1 MKEKFNMDEK
11 FKPFLAGFDLAGQ
24 RLPNG
29 KLQCYHDGDAV
40 IDDWPQEVRL
50 FDNTYTLEDVVKGVD
65 GYESGV
71 YV

>member
-1 MKEKFNMDEK
+1 MNEQL
-11 FKPFLAGFDLAGQ
+11 KPFLAGFDLAGQ

-29 KLQCYHDGDAV
+29 KLQSFGFREGLL
-40 IDDWPQEVRL
+40 DDWPEEVVL
-50 FDNTYTLEDVVKGVD
+50 FGSTYTLEEVIKGKD

>member
-1 MKEKFNMDEK
+1 MNEHL
-11 FKPFLAGFDLAGQ
+11 KPFLAGFDLAGR

-29 KLQCYHDGDAV
+29 KLQSYGLKEGLMY
-40 IDDWPQEVRL
+40 DWPEEVEL
-50 FDNTYTLEDVVKGVD
+50 FGITYVLENVIKGEE

>member
-1 MKEKFNMDEK
+1 MKGKFNMDEK
-11 FKPFLAGFDLAGQ
+11 LKPFLAGFDLAGQ

-29 KLQCYHDGDAV
+29 KLQCYGNRDSV

-50 FDNTYTLEDVVKGVD
+50 FDNTYTLEDVVKGVN

>member
-11 FKPFLAGFDLAGQ
+11 FKPFVAGFDLAGQ

-29 KLQCYHDGDAV
+29 KLQCYGNRDAV

-50 FDNTYTLEDVVKGVD
+50 FDNTYTLEDVVKGVN

>member
-1 MKEKFNMDEK
+1 MKGKFNMDEK
-11 FKPFLAGFDLAGQ
+11 FKPFVAGFNLAGQ

-29 KLQCYHDGDAV
+29 KLQCYGNRDSV

-50 FDNTYTLEDVVKGVD
+50 FDNTYTLEDVVKGVN

>member
-1 MKEKFNMDEK
+1 MMNEK

-29 KLQCYHDGDAV
+29 KLQCYGTGDAV
-40 IDDWPQEVRL
+40 IDDWPKEVRL
-50 FDNTYTLEDVVKGVD
+50 FDTTYTLEDVVKGNN

>member
-1 MKEKFNMDEK
+1 MKGKFNMDEK
-11 FKPFLAGFDLAGQ
+11 LKPFVAGFNLAGQ

-29 KLQCYHDGDAV
+29 KLQCYGNRDSV

-50 FDNTYTLEDVVKGVD
+50 FDNNYTLEDVVKGVN

>member
-1 MKEKFNMDEK
+1 VNEQL
-11 FKPFLAGFDLAGQ
+11 KPFVAGFDLAGK

-29 KLQCYHDGDAV
+29 KLKSFWSDETLL
-40 IDDWPQEVRL
+40 DDWPQEVEL
-50 FDNTYTLEDVVKGVD
+50 FDTTYTLEEVVKGVN

>member
-1 MKEKFNMDEK
+1 MKGKFNMDEK
-11 FKPFLAGFDLAGQ
+11 LKPFVAGFNLAGQ

-29 KLQCYHDGDAV
+29 KLQCYGNRDSV

-50 FDNTYTLEDVVKGVD
+50 FDNTYTLEDVVKGVN

>member
-1 MKEKFNMDEK
+1 MKEK

-29 KLQCYHDGDAV
+29 KLQCYGTRGAV
-40 IDDWPQEVRL
+40 IDDWPKEVRL
-50 FDNTYTLEDVVKGVD
+50 FANTYTLEDVVKGNN

>member
-1 MKEKFNMDEK
+1 MNENL
-11 FKPFLAGFDLAGQ
+11 KPFLAGFDLAGT

-29 KLQCYHDGDAV
+29 KIQCYGDNIT
-40 IDDWPQEVRL
+40 IDDWPKEVEL
-50 FDNTYTLEDVVKGVD
+50 FGRIYTLENVIKGVE

>member
-1 MKEKFNMDEK
+1 MNINLTDLHRFV
-11 FKPFLAGFDLAGQ
+11 AGFDLAGK

-29 KLQCYHDGDAV
+29 KLQAYLDDELL
-40 IDDWPQEVRL
+40 DDWPSEIT
-50 FDNTYTLEDVVKGVD
+50 FKGTTYTLEDVIKGND

>member
-1 MKEKFNMDEK
+1 MNEQL
-11 FKPFLAGFDLAGQ
+11 KPFLAGFELAGK

-29 KLQCYHDGDAV
+29 KLQSYGLHEDLL
-40 IDDWPQEVRL
+40 DDWLAEVKL
-50 FDNTYTLEDVVKGVD
+50 FNNTYTLEEVILGKD

>member
-1 MKEKFNMDEK
+1 MDEK
-11 FKPFLAGFDLAGQ
+11 FKPFVAGFNLAGQ

-29 KLQCYHDGDAV
+29 KLQCYGNRDSV

-50 FDNTYTLEDVVKGVD
+50 FDNTYTLEDVVKGVN

>member
-11 FKPFLAGFDLAGQ
+11 LKPFVAGFDLAGQ

-29 KLQCYHDGDAV
+29 KLQCYGNRDSV

-50 FDNTYTLEDVVKGVD
+50 FDNTYTLEDVVKGVN

>member
-1 MKEKFNMDEK
+1 MNEQL
-11 FKPFLAGFDLAGQ
+11 KPFLAGFDLAGK

-29 KLQCYHDGDAV
+29 KLQSYVGFTN
-40 IDDWPQEVRL
+40 IDDWPKEVEL
-50 FDNTYTLEDVVKGVD
+50 FGNTYTLENVIKGND

>member
-1 MKEKFNMDEK
+1 MNEQL
-11 FKPFLAGFDLAGQ
+11 KPFLAGFDLAGR

-29 KLQCYHDGDAV
+29 KLQSYGLKEGLM
-40 IDDWPQEVRL
+40 DDWPEEVEL
-50 FDNTYTLEDVVKGVD
+50 FGITYVLENVIKGEE

>member
-1 MKEKFNMDEK
+1 MNDEL
-11 FKPFLAGFDLAGQ
+11 KPFLAGFDLAGR

-29 KLQCYHDGDAV
+29 KLQSFGLKDV
-40 IDDWPQEVRL
+40 LIDDWPEKVEL
-50 FDNTYTLEDVVKGVD
+50 FGNTYTLEEVIEGVE

>member
-1 MKEKFNMDEK
+1 MNEQL
-11 FKPFLAGFDLAGQ
+11 KPFLAGFNLAGQ

-29 KLQCYHDGDAV
+29 KLQSFGFREGLL
-40 IDDWPQEVRL
+40 DDWPEEVVL
-50 FDNTYTLEDVVKGVD
+50 FGSTYTLEEVIKGKD

>member
-1 MKEKFNMDEK
+1 MNEQL
-11 FKPFLAGFDLAGQ
+11 KPFVAGFDLAGK

-29 KLQCYHDGDAV
+29 KLKSFWSGETLL
-40 IDDWPQEVRL
+40 DDWPQEVEL
-50 FDNTYTLEDVVKGVD
+50 FDTTYTLEEVVKGVN

>member
-1 MKEKFNMDEK
+1 MNELL
-11 FKPFLAGFDLAGQ
+11 KPFLAGFDLAGR

-29 KLQCYHDGDAV
+29 KLEAYYSGEGCV
-40 IDDWPQEVRL
+40 IDDWPEEIEL
-50 FDNTYTLEDVVKGVD
+50 FGNTYTLEEVIKGVE